1 MALDGMMLSLL
12 RVELSNA
19 LVGARVEKIY
29 QPTREELILS
39 LRGFGVGGKML
50 LSAKA
55 SAPRV
60 HLTALAVENPK
71 QPPMFCMLLR
81 KTIGAAKLIAI
92 RQPGFER
99 MLSFDFDTVNEF
111 GDPAVVTLIAE
122 IMGRHSNLILVG
134 ADGKIIDSVKRIGLD
149 KSSVRQILPGLGY
162 VPPPAQERIAVTDG
176 AEAVLAALDA

>member
-81 KTIGAAKLIAI
+81 KTIGAAKLI
-92 RQPGFER
+92 
-99 MLSFDFDTVNEF
+99 
-111 GDPAVVTLIAE
+111 
-122 IMGRHSNLILVG
+122 
-134 ADGKIIDSVKRIGLD
+134 
-149 KSSVRQILPGLGY
+149 
-162 VPPPAQERIAVTDG
+162 
-176 AEAVLAALDA
+176 